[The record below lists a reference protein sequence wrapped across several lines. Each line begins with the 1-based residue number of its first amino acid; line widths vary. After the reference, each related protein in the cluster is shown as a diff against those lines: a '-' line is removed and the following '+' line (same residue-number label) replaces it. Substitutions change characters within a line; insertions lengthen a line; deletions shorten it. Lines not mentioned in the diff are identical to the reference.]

1 LERGNNKLKAKICR
15 DCADKCAF
23 SAEDEILLNEYSK
36 FITRRNQICIT
47 ENMSANLKKNRNY
60 CLSTRGK

>member
-1 LERGNNKLKAKICR
+1 MICKMCKKDLPASSFGLKRGNNKLKAEICR

-36 FITRRNQICIT
+36 KIT
-47 ENMSANLKKNRNY
+47 ERNKTY
-60 CLSTRGK
+60 ARKI